1 MKRFASAIALC
12 AAIIT
17 GTAQAE
23 SAYPDH
29 TVRIVVPFPPGG
41 ITDVAGRLLADKLGQ
56 KFNQSFIVDNRPGAG
71 SIIGSD
77 IVAKAPGDGYTLL
90 MGSIANAIIPVLYN
104 KVPYDLH
111 KDLTPLCQ
119 VVSVPNFLV
128 VGATSPYKS
137 VDDLIKAAKTSPGKL
152 TFASTGVGASPHL
165 TSEMFKAMAGID
177 VVHVPYKGSGPA
189 QLDLMANRIAYMFDN
204 GALGQVKGGKLRALA
219 ISSGT
224 RSPVTPDIPTVAEA
238 AIPGFDITSWYGLWV
253 PKATPE
259 PVVAQLR
266 TGIAEAFADPGVQ
279 EKLAGLGAETKV
291 RCGPDYAAF
300 IDSETEKWGE
310 LIKKIG
316 LKLEY

>member
-1 MKRFASAIALC
+1 MRIVSAAIAIGMSFV
-12 AAIIT
+12 AGA
-17 GTAQAE
+17 AQAE
-23 SAYPDH
+23 SKYPDH

-56 KFNQSFIVDNRPGAG
+56 KFGQSFIVDNRPGAG

-77 IVAKAPGDGYTLL
+77 IVAKAPGDGYTIL

-128 VGATSPYKS
+128 VGASSPYKS
-137 VDDLIKAAKTSPGKL
+137 VKDLVEAAKASPGKL

-165 TSEMFKAMAGID
+165 TGEMFKSMTGIN
-177 VVHVPYKGSGPA
+177 VVHIPYKGSGPA
-189 QLDLMANRIAYMFDN
+189 QLDLMANRVNYMFDN

-219 ISSGT
+219 TSAGKRT
-224 RSPVTPDIPTVAEA
+224 DVTPDLPTVAESGV
-238 AIPGFDITSWYGLWV
+238 PGFDITSWYGLWI
-253 PKATPE
+253 PKSTPE
-259 PVVAQLR
+259 PIVAQLR
-266 TGIAEAFADPGVQ
+266 SAIAEGFADPGIK
-279 EKLAGLGAETKV
+279 EKLAGLGADVSIK
-291 RCGPDYAAF
+291 CGPDYGTF
-300 IDSETEKWGE
+300 IDAETARWGE

-316 LKLEY
+316 LKLDY